1 MGKKKRS
8 RKAQLVYEHLENVS
22 ATVLADYLP
31 IIATYVRGKTG
42 IYALYR
48 KKRLYYVGLATN
60 LIGRLKTHFR
70 DRHANTWDRFS
81 IYLTKGDK
89 HLKELETLAIRIAAP
104 QGNRMKGTFVRSENL
119 RRRFRR
125 DIWHYMKQEMDGA
138 FGGHAQ
144 KEKQKPQAGTG
155 KKTVKGIVIGEPL
168 TAYIRGRLKI
178 RMPYKGTIYHGVIRK
193 DGVVRCEKGLFAT
206 LSGAAKAIAGQKSM
220 DGWYWWRY
228 QDKNGDWQP
237 VRNLRKK

>member
-1 MGKKKRS
+1 MGKKRS

-31 IIATYVRGKTG
+31 IIGTYVRGKTG

-48 KKRLYYVGLATN
+48 KKRLWYVGLATN

-70 DRHANTWDRFS
+70 DRHANAWDRFS

-89 HLKELETLAIRIAAP
+89 HLSELETLAIRIAAP
-104 QGNRMKGTFVRSENL
+104 QGNKMKGTFVRSENL

-125 DIWHYMKQEMDGA
+125 DMWHYMKKEMDGA

-144 KEKQKPQAGTG
+144 SKETKATTKAGKAAPKGFAIG
-155 KKTVKGIVIGEPL
+155 KALSEYVHKS
-168 TAYIRGRLKI
+168 LKI
-178 RMPYKGTIYHGVIRK
+178 RMPYKGTIYRGVIRK
-193 DGVVRCEKGLFAT
+193 DGVVRCEKGLFAS
-206 LSGAAKAIAGQKSM
+206 LSGAARACTGKAA
-220 DGWYWWRY
+220 DGWVMWKYR
-228 QDKNGDWQP
+228 DTNGEWQA
-237 VRNLRKK
+237 VDNLRKK